1 MSGRRQ
7 VHIFDQAQRILAGA
21 AANAAISQC
30 YAYWRDKRALM
41 THGMLPGRQ
50 HLDPAGMR
58 SFLPYVV
65 LFDVERNGAHYRF
78 RHRLTGTHFA
88 DIFGRDVTGMYIE
101 HAGSLEDF
109 DVVYRR
115 FSCVVDDK
123 ALVYGVSPSP
133 LRERNFPR
141 YEHLTLPLA
150 TDGATVDMLFGVRC
164 WLSGSHPRLRDVPPD
179 VIVPLGADGA

>member
-1 MSGRRQ
+1 VPVERSEAA
-7 VHIFDQAQRILAGA
+7 HIFDQAHRIVGG
-21 AANAAISQC
+21 AANAAIPQC
-30 YAYWRDKRALM
+30 YAYWVDKRAALNRR
-41 THGMLPGRQ
+41 MLPGRQ
-50 HLDPAGMR
+50 HLDPAEMR
-58 SFLPYVV
+58 AFLPYVV
-65 LFDVERNGAHYRF
+65 LFDVERNGLHYRF

-88 DIFGRDVTGMYIE
+88 DIFGHDVTGKYIE

-115 FSCVVDDK
+115 FSFVVDDK

-133 LRERNFPR
+133 MRERNFLR

-164 WLSGSHPRLRDVPPD
+164 WLPRIHPVSMDVPAD
-179 VIVPLGADGA
+179 AVVPLSNA